1 MIPNGHDIVLTTSEA
16 TSYLRICRP
25 TFLKYIRSGR
35 IRAVKV
41 GKGWRVFQSELNR
54 FLKQG

>member
-1 MIPNGHDIVLTTSEA
+1 MNQDAQDIVLTTTEA
-16 TSYLRICRP
+16 TSYLRICKP

-35 IRAVKV
+35 IRGVKA

-54 FLKQG
+54 FLRQG